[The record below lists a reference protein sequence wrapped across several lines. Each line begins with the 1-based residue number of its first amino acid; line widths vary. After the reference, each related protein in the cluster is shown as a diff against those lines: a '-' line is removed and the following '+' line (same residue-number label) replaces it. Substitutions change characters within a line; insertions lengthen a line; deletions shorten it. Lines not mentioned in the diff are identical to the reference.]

1 MPKQRVAYFYDAD
14 VGNFHYGPSH
24 PMKPQ
29 RLALTNNLVLNYG
42 LYKKMEVYRPYRA
55 TEQDMQRFHASDYI
69 EFLKRCVRFL
79 GVGHGWVYA
88 GLLRDIMES

>member
-1 MPKQRVAYFYDAD
+1 
-14 VGNFHYGPSH
+14 
-24 PMKPQ
+24 MKPQ

-69 EFLKRCVRFL
+69 EFLKRCARFL

-88 GLLRDIMES
+88 GLLRDIVES